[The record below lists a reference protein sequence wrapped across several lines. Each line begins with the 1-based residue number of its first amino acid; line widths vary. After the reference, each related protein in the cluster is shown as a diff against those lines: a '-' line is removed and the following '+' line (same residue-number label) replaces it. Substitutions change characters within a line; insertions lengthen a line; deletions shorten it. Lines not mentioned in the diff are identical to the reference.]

1 MRKSQYSLENQV
13 LLEMLKTGRL
23 ERRLRQRDLA
33 SRLGGG
39 QAMVSKVES
48 GERRLDVI
56 ELRTWLIALGL
67 DFVAFATELDERIRT
82 RVISRPWLFN
92 SGGAPAGG
100 QGGRRKPTRS
110 DEPSR
115 D

>member
-33 SRLGGG
+33 SRLEGG

-56 ELRTWLIALGL
+56 ELRIWVMALGL
-67 DFVAFATELDERIRT
+67 DFVAFATALDERIRT
-82 RVISRPWLFN
+82 RVISRPWLFP
-92 SGGAPAGG
+92 SVAAPDGGP
-100 QGGRRKPTRS
+100 GRHGKPTRS
-110 DEPSR
+110 DEPPK

>member
-33 SRLGGG
+33 SRLDGG

-56 ELRTWLIALGL
+56 ELRTWVMALGL
-67 DFVAFATELDERIRT
+67 DFGAFATELDERIRT
-82 RVISRPWLFN
+82 RAISRAWLFP
-92 SGGAPAGG
+92 SGGTPDG
-100 QGGRRKPTRS
+100 QQDGRTKPTRS
-110 DEPSR
+110 DEPPK

>member
-13 LLEMLKTGRL
+13 LLEMLRTGRL

-33 SRLGGG
+33 SRLDGG

-56 ELRTWLIALGL
+56 ELRTWVMALGL
-67 DFVAFATELDERIRT
+67 DFGAFATELDERIRT
-82 RVISRPWLFN
+82 RVISRPGLFP
-92 SGGAPAGG
+92 SAAAPDGGPGG
-100 QGGRRKPTRS
+100 HGEPTGS
-110 DEPSR
+110 DEPPK